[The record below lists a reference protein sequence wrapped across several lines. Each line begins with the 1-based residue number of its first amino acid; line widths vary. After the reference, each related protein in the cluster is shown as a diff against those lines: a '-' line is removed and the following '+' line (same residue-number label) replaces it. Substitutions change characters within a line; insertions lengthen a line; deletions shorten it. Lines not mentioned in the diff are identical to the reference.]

1 MSTQLQNHLSIHVAS
16 EGARQGVSERL
27 KQLDFD
33 VPVSLVLDDRP
44 GYALKVL
51 SALGRPL
58 PVLLITA
65 NRSPHYL
72 LDLLDLKP
80 QGLLV
85 TSNLPPARALAFYL
99 SRVAIGEHFYEGP
112 TPSKTPLTPREREV
126 LRRTMYGES
135 VRDVGPNRSASSPTQ
150 QESICRHIREKLGVE
165 RNAELVLAYFAGD
178 TAQLAV

>member
-1 MSTQLQNHLSIHVAS
+1 MSTQLQNHLSIHAAS
-16 EGARQGVSERL
+16 EGAKQGIAERL

-44 GYALKVL
+44 GYALQ
-51 SALGRPL
+51 ALARLGEPL
-58 PVLLITA
+58 PVLLVTA

-72 LDLLDLKP
+72 LDLLEYEP

-112 TPSKTPLTPREREV
+112 PPTKSPLTPREREV

-135 VRDVGPNRSASSPTQ
+135 VETLARSLGIIPYTAG
-150 QESICRHIREKLGVE
+150 EHLRHIREKLGVE

>member
-1 MSTQLQNHLSIHVAS
+1 MSSQLQNHLSIHAAS
-16 EGARQGVSERL
+16 ERAKQRITEGL
-27 KQLDFD
+27 KHLDFD

-44 GYALKVL
+44 GHVLQVL
-51 SALGRPL
+51 STLSASL

-72 LDLLDLKP
+72 LDLLEYEP

-85 TSNLPPARALAFYL
+85 TATLPPARALAFYL

-112 TPSKTPLTPREREV
+112 PPTKSPLTPREREV

-135 VRDVGPNRSASSPTQ
+135 VDALA
-150 QESICRHIREKLGVE
+150 ESLGIIPYTAGEHLRHIKEKLGVE
-165 RNAELVLAYFAGD
+165 RMSELVLAYFAGD

>member
-1 MSTQLQNHLSIHVAS
+1 MAHALTQLSVHASNENAVQNLTGRFA
-16 EGARQGVSERL
+16 ER
-27 KQLDFD
+27 DFD

-51 SALGRPL
+51 STLGRPL
-58 PVLLITA
+58 PVLLVTA

-72 LDLLDLKP
+72 LDLLEYKP

-85 TSNLPPARALAFYL
+85 TSSLPPARVLAFYL

-112 TPSKTPLTPREREV
+112 PPTKSPLTPREREV
-126 LRRTMYGES
+126 LRRTVYGES
-135 VRDVGPNRSASSPTQ
+135 VERLAQSLGIIPYTAG
-150 QESICRHIREKLGVE
+150 EHLRHIREKLGVE

>member
-1 MSTQLQNHLSIHVAS
+1 MPSQLQNHLSIHVAS

-126 LRRTMYGES
+126 LRRTVYGES
-135 VRDVGPNRSASSPTQ
+135 LHTLA
-150 QESICRHIREKLGVE
+150 ESLGIIPYTAGEHLRHIREKLGVE